1 MNQDTKSKETVK
13 ETTKTS
19 PAAVAPAA
27 ASASVNLTINGN
39 PVAVA
44 PGSTIMEA
52 VKKLGDVEVPHF
64 CWHPGLSIAG
74 VCRFCMVKVDGMPK
88 LQIGCNTQVREGMK
102 VDTVGDD
109 VKDAHKWAL
118 EFHLINHPLDCP
130 ICDQA
135 GECELQ
141 NYYMK
146 VGKYDSQMDED
157 KVLKPKTLDVGDT
170 LVLDTERCI
179 LCSRCVRFE
188 DEVTK
193 TSTLGIFNRG
203 DRAVIG
209 TYKDRRITHNYS
221 YNLADI
227 CPVGAFTSKD
237 FRFKCRVWFLKES
250 DSICPGCSTG
260 CNVKL
265 YQNGNT
271 REFFRLKPRE
281 NPEVNGHWMCDHGR
295 TMFEHLNIKSRL
307 AQPTAKGN
315 KTVTWTQAHESM
327 NALLSAATTPE
338 KVAVILTPQYT
349 NEEYALI
356 LKNLS
361 RRWPTMPAVYV
372 WREATEDIKSFD
384 GILFRGDRNAN
395 TAGLAAELK
404 AAKVTAT
411 ESRGLSALAT
421 SKPELVI
428 VFGPEIDSSYPS
440 LKQDL
445 RSLGE
450 LGKVVYFGN
459 TLEPEST
466 SFELRIPT
474 LTFAEKQGTFVNFAG
489 LAQELSPRP
498 GAKVVPSMKS
508 LSDFFGSSSQAN

>member
-1 MNQDTKSKETVK
+1 MNQETNKETKPSSAPV
-13 ETTKTS
+13 
-19 PAAVAPAA
+19 PAA
-27 ASASVNLTINGN
+27 ADSPAGAVNLTINGR

-146 VGKYDSQMDED
+146 VGKYDSQMEED

-203 DRAVIG
+203 DSAVIG

-265 YQNGNT
+265 SQNGNT

-281 NPEVNGHWMCDHGR
+281 NPEVNGHWMCDYGR
-295 TMFEHLNIKSRL
+295 TMFEHLNVKNRL

-315 KTVTWTQAHESM
+315 KTISWTQAHESM
-327 NALLSAATTPE
+327 MSLLGAVTDPS
-338 KVAVILTPQYT
+338 KVAIVLTPQYT
-349 NEEYALI
+349 NEEYALV
-356 LKNLS
+356 LS
-361 RRWPTMPAVYV
+361 SLGRHWQTLPAVTI
-372 WREATEDIKSFD
+372 WREETEDVKNFD
-384 GILFRGDRNAN
+384 GILFRGDRNPN

-404 AAKVTAT
+404 NAKINAI
-411 ESRGLSALAT
+411 ESRGLAT
-421 SKPELVI
+421 LTATNPELVV
-428 VFGPEIDSSYPS
+428 VFGPEIGKSYPS

-445 RSLGE
+445 KALGG
-450 LGKVVYFGN
+450 LSKVIYFGN
-459 TLEPEST
+459 TLEPEAA

-474 LTFAEKQGTFVNFAG
+474 LTFAEKHGTVVNFAG
-489 LAQELSPRP
+489 IKQEWSPRP

-508 LSDFFGSSSQAN
+508 LSDFFGASSRIN